1 MADELQECLS
11 RFPKIDLLKPE
22 QKQAV
27 EALLAG
33 QDVMAILPTGFGKS
47 LIYQMF
53 CMAKLS
59 SNANA
64 SVLVISPLNSII
76 EEQVNELNDLGL
88 PSVQLKENDAD
99 CLKAI
104 SEGKFR
110 LIFCSAE
117 QCLSEKFK
125 NLLKAEQTRADI
137 EMVVVDESHTVD
149 SWNTDF
155 GSDWNCWSPSKKTG

>member
-1 MADELQECLS
+1 
-11 RFPKIDLLKPE
+11 
-22 QKQAV
+22 
-27 EALLAG
+27 
-33 QDVMAILPTGFGKS
+33 
-47 LIYQMF
+47 MF

-110 LIFCSAE
+110 FIFCSAE
-117 QCLSEKFK
+117 RCLSEKFK
-125 NLLKAEQTRADI
+125 NLLKAEQTRPDI

-149 SWNTDF
+149 SW
-155 GSDWNCWSPSKKTG
+155 

>member
-1 MADELQECLS
+1 MADALQECLS
-11 RFPKIDLLKPE
+11 RFPKIDSLKPE

-33 QDVMAILPTGFGKS
+33 QDVLAILPTGFGKS

-104 SEGKFR
+104 SEGNFR
-110 LIFCSAE
+110 ALSLFC
-117 QCLSEKFK
+117 
-125 NLLKAEQTRADI
+125 RA
-137 EMVVVDESHTVD
+137 M
-149 SWNTDF
+149 
-155 GSDWNCWSPSKKTG
+155 PTGEV